1 MLQRFV
7 GAVSVMYI
15 WCLLVSPANGQSTNR
30 FPVSPYGD
38 HPIQSSVFVEPAIEM
53 SVLERSGS
61 PLGAVPRIELQ
72 DHQVA
77 PLPSAIPLV
86 EVAKADHSLLVA
98 AGKDEG
104 SDVVEKAKAA
114 GKAKGGPL
122 WFTSMSGLV
131 MTRDRANNIELSGS
145 TAALSD
151 PLLMT
156 RDAAMEWGGGFDIRF
171 GRFFNNR
178 QQAWEV
184 VYWGLFADAES
195 ADATAPAGAALNTSF
210 QFDSLSYNGLSN
222 PVLNVFNGAARHR
235 LIRDYEF
242 QNVEVNLWGN
252 TYGWEPAGGLQV
264 GWQAG
269 IRFFRLRDSLQF
281 MSDAGDGV
289 FTGAVDEA
297 TYAVDVQNR
306 LLGFQF
312 GGLAQRAFKDRWNVS
327 AAIKV
332 GLFGNHI
339 TNNSSLGGSAGSA
352 FVDDPTNPFDGNA
365 YRIHTDKDDVSMLGE
380 IDLGVTYQIRERWR
394 AFFGYRAAAVT
405 GVGLSTNQFP
415 TDFSNLTEAGVI
427 QSNGSLI
434 LHGGYAGI
442 ELLY

>member
-210 QFDSLSYNGLSN
+210 QFSN
-222 PVLNVFNGAARHR
+222 
-235 LIRDYEF
+235 
-242 QNVEVNLWGN
+242 
-252 TYGWEPAGGLQV
+252 
-264 GWQAG
+264 
-269 IRFFRLRDSLQF
+269 
-281 MSDAGDGV
+281 
-289 FTGAVDEA
+289 
-297 TYAVDVQNR
+297 
-306 LLGFQF
+306 
-312 GGLAQRAFKDRWNVS
+312 AF
-327 AAIKV
+327 
-332 GLFGNHI
+332 
-339 TNNSSLGGSAGSA
+339 
-352 FVDDPTNPFDGNA
+352 
-365 YRIHTDKDDVSMLGE
+365 
-380 IDLGVTYQIRERWR
+380 
-394 AFFGYRAAAVT
+394 
-405 GVGLSTNQFP
+405 
-415 TDFSNLTEAGVI
+415 
-427 QSNGSLI
+427 
-434 LHGGYAGI
+434 
-442 ELLY
+442 